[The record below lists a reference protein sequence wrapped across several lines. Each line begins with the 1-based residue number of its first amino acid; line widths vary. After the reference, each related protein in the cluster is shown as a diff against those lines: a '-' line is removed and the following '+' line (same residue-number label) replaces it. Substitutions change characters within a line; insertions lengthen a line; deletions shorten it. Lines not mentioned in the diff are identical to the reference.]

1 MSRSTKDK
9 FELLE
14 QQIFG
19 FLQSLNAN
27 PIYSQSTYL
36 AYQTDLRNF
45 LSFLNQHLGRP
56 PRMADFEAQQ
66 VAQFLDF
73 ERQEGRS
80 RNTLMRRRATL
91 RSLANYLNKQSQ
103 SFANFDQASPVL
115 MGVDQHIRELP
126 ANIKQQILSTIEI
139 DALNRLMEDSPH
151 PRARRDQ
158 AIFALILECGI
169 SVARLVELD
178 TTDFVQAD
186 GKWSVCINKG
196 LGRWIELSSS
206 TSYLKRYLA
215 EGRPDLNPTSE
226 VSAYF
231 ISQMGKRISRQGIWQ
246 ILDHWGQL
254 LQPPIKLSPR
264 LIRKTAV
271 HDLHQSGCQAKE
283 IKNLLGHTNF
293 LSTKALLRRLNSPIE
308 NEIKT

>member
-1 MSRSTKDK
+1 MSRLSNGEFK
-9 FELLE
+9 LLE
-14 QQIFG
+14 QHIRD

-27 PIYSQSTYL
+27 PVYSQSTYL
-36 AYQTDLRNF
+36 AYQTDLSYF
-45 LSFLNQHLGRP
+45 LSFLHQHLGHAP
-56 PRMADFEAQQ
+56 QINDFDAQQ

-91 RSLANYLNKQSQ
+91 RSLANYLNKNCQSI
-103 SFANFDQASPVL
+103 ANFDQASPAL
-115 MGVDQHIRELP
+115 IGVDQDIREVHT
-126 ANIKQQILSTIEI
+126 NFKQQILSSREI
-139 DALNRLMEDSPH
+139 DALHHLMEASSH

-169 SVARLVELD
+169 SVGRLVELD
-178 TTDFVQAD
+178 TTDFVQTD
-186 GKWSVCINKG
+186 GKWRVCINKG

-226 VSAYF
+226 LSAYF

-271 HDLHQSGCQAKE
+271 HELHQSGCQAKE

>member
-1 MSRSTKDK
+1 MSRSSNGK

-14 QQIFG
+14 QHIRG

-36 AYQTDLRNF
+36 AYQTDLSYF
-45 LSFLNQHLGRP
+45 LSFLHQQLGHAP
-56 PRMADFEAQQ
+56 QINDFDAQQ
-66 VAQFLDF
+66 VARFLDF

-80 RNTLMRRRATL
+80 RNTLLRRRATL
-91 RSLANYLNKQSQ
+91 RSLAYYLNKNCESL
-103 SFANFDQASPVL
+103 ANFDQASPVL
-115 MGVDQHIRELP
+115 IGVDQDIREVHI
-126 ANIKQQILSTIEI
+126 NYKQQILSSGEI
-139 DALNRLMEDSPH
+139 DALHHLMEASSH

-169 SVARLVELD
+169 SVGRLVELD
-178 TTDFVQAD
+178 TTDMIQTH
-186 GKWSVCINKG
+186 GKWRVCLNKD
-196 LGRWIELSSS
+196 LGQWIELSSS
-206 TSYLKRYLA
+206 IGYLKRYLV
-215 EGRPDLNPTSE
+215 EGRPDLNPTGD
-226 VSAYF
+226 VSALF
-231 ISQMGKRISRQGIWQ
+231 ISQMGKRISRQGVWQ

-271 HDLHQSGCQAKE
+271 HELHQSGYQVKE

-308 NEIKT
+308 NEMKT

>member
-1 MSRSTKDK
+1 MRRSSNGK

-14 QQIFG
+14 QHIRG

-36 AYQTDLRNF
+36 AYQTDLSYF
-45 LSFLNQHLGRP
+45 LSFLHQQLGHAP
-56 PRMADFEAQQ
+56 QINDFDAQQ
-66 VAQFLDF
+66 VARFLDF

-80 RNTLMRRRATL
+80 RNTLLRRRATL

-103 SFANFDQASPVL
+103 SLTNFDQESPAL
-115 MGVDQHIRELP
+115 IGVDQDIRALP
-126 ANIKQQILSTIEI
+126 ANFRQQILSSREI
-139 DALNRLMEDSPH
+139 DALHHLMEASPH

-169 SVARLVELD
+169 SVGRLVELD
-178 TTDFVQAD
+178 TTDIAQTN
-186 GKWSVCINKG
+186 GKWRVCLNKA
-196 LGRWIELSSS
+196 LSQWIELSSS
-206 TSYLKRYLA
+206 IRYLKRYLA
-215 EGRPDLNPTSE
+215 EGRPDLNPTGD
-226 VSAYF
+226 VSALF
-231 ISQMGKRISRQGIWQ
+231 ISQMGKRISRQGVWQ

-254 LQPPIKLSPR
+254 LQPPLKLSPR

-271 HDLHQSGCQAKE
+271 HELHQAGYQVKE

-308 NEIKT
+308 NEMKT